1 MLSLRNVLQLRGR
14 GGAMKFPVLWQGDR
28 EYLAKLKA
36 LKCPRSVPWEMV
48 APHEVQAKR
57 NHDQTLKRLAQ
68 RGGLAPEELVAVLD
82 GRGLS
87 YVTEV
92 LVEDAVARIHELLGA
107 I

>member
-1 MLSLRNVLQLRGR
+1 MR
-14 GGAMKFPVLWQGDR
+14 FPVLWQGDR
-28 EYLAKLKA
+28 GYIAKLKA
-36 LKCPRSVPWEMV
+36 LDCPRSVPWELV
-48 APHEVQAKR
+48 APHEAQAKR

-68 RGGLAPEELVAVLD
+68 CGGLAPEELAAVLD

-92 LVEDAVARIHELLGA
+92 SVEDAVARVNKLVDA